1 VITIPNKKKITKD
14 ERVKKV
20 FAETTMEMIREYGI
34 ESVTVRKVAELAS
47 YSLGTLYG
55 HFKNLDELLW
65 YTKRFFVD
73 EISQYFD
80 SDSAKR
86 ENDTFKSLLKTYVD
100 YFVENRNVFKFFFFT
115 SLDKSEKGEFNLS
128 QITNV
133 DKRTK
138 EIFLQYMKESACTPV
153 QLEIKLKSMLY
164 SIHGMLMIYVTD
176 NEELTKEA
184 LYRDFSN
191 IMDSLFE

>member
-1 VITIPNKKKITKD
+1 MLNKEDKKIIKD
-14 ERVKKV
+14 ERVKKI
-20 FAETTMEMIREYGI
+20 FAETTMELIREYGI
-34 ESVTVRKVAELAS
+34 ESVTVRKVSEAAS

-73 EISQYFD
+73 EISQYFEAD
-80 SDSAKR
+80 SVKQK
-86 ENDTFKSLLKTYVD
+86 NDTFKSLLKTYVD

-128 QITNV
+128 QIANV

-138 EIFLQYMKESACTPV
+138 EIFMQYMKESACTPA
-153 QLEIKLKSMLY
+153 QLEIKLKTVLY
-164 SIHGMLMIYVTD
+164 SIHGMLMLYVSN
-176 NEELTKEA
+176 NEELTKET

-191 IMDSLFE
+191 IMDTLFE